1 MERLS
6 PALFLLNRNDNLQ
19 DFMQY
24 YYKQG
29 RIQLFEKS
37 GGGGQ
42 LPKKTVMVGG
52 APSETFER
60 GWGALGWSPPPKFVW
75 KLQ

>member
-1 MERLS
+1 
-6 PALFLLNRNDNLQ
+6 
-19 DFMQY
+19 MQY
-24 YYKQG
+24 YYNQG

-60 GWGALGWSPPPKFVW
+60 GWGALGWSPPQICLEVAMRESI
-75 KLQ
+75 LSA